1 MIGKDCIH
9 AIRRGLAA
17 ALLVGVSLMT
27 LTPGVSAQLDSE
39 PDVFSTMLP
48 NGLLV
53 VVRER
58 PSSRLSAITVGIRGG
73 SRVEND
79 ATLGAAHFME
89 HMFFQGTP
97 RRRVL
102 GDLDRDLEK
111 LGGYSNAW
119 TGQESINFQIVVPD
133 YAFDIG
139 LDIMADM
146 MVNSDFPEDRFEKE
160 RKVVLEELNRS
171 RNDPQAYA
179 GEIFYQEVARGHP
192 IEKLPIG
199 SRVTIN
205 NITRDVILTYRD
217 TYFVTGNMVVAVAGN
232 INHEDAFAKI
242 GAAFA
247 NMRHGTRP
255 DIATVPPPP
264 ASPRRVGVPYSA
276 QLVQISYGFPVP
288 GSNSNDRYPLEVA
301 DTVLGGVGQRLFT
314 DIVDNEGLALNVS
327 SSYPEYTD
335 IGVFEIAATAAPASV
350 QAVIDRITEHLHR
363 LATEP
368 LSEADLEDAKLSIA
382 GSLELRQES
391 VSGLAQE
398 LSDGVAM
405 GYYMPIDQYV
415 AHIQAVTPA
424 DVQRVAA
431 AYLDPANALIVTLP
445 DTP

>member
-1 MIGKDCIH
+1 MTVIPT
-9 AIRRGLAA
+9 
-17 ALLVGVSLMT
+17 VG
-27 LTPGVSAQLDSE
+27 AQLSSE
-39 PDVFSTMLP
+39 PDVFSTTLS

-58 PSSRLSAITVGIRGG
+58 PSSRLAAITVGIRGG
-73 SRVEND
+73 SRVESD

-97 RRRVL
+97 RRSEL

-133 YAFDIG
+133 QAFDLG

-146 MVNSDFPEDRFEKE
+146 MVSSDFPEDRFEKE
-160 RKVVLEELNRS
+160 RRVVLEELNRS

-192 IEKLPIG
+192 TEKLPIG

-205 NITRDVILTYRD
+205 NITRDVILSYRD
-217 TYFVTGNMVVAVAGN
+217 TYFVTSNMVVAVAGN
-232 INHEDAFAKI
+232 ISHEDAFAKI

-247 NMRHGTRP
+247 NMRVGARP
-255 DIATVPPPP
+255 EIPTVSPPPP
-264 ASPRRVGVPYSA
+264 SPRRVGVPYSA
-276 QLVQISYGFPVP
+276 QLVQIVYGFPVA
-288 GSNSNDRYPLEVA
+288 GSNSNDRYALEVA

-314 DIVDNEGLALNVS
+314 DIVDNDGLALS
-327 SSYPEYTD
+327 IGSSYPEYTD
-335 IGVFEIAATAAPASV
+335 IGVFEISATAPPASV
-350 QAVIDRITEHLHR
+350 QVVIDRIGEHLRR
-363 LATEP
+363 LAVEP

-398 LSDGVAM
+398 LSDGMAM

-424 DVQRVAA
+424 DVQRVADS
-431 AYLDPANALIVTLP
+431 YLNPANALIVTLP
-445 DTP
+445 GAP